1 MEGIRQLPI
10 PGSRLTNVKKS
21 FKLGL
26 RSLLTTCSK
35 EEITKAFGRF
45 TDAEQE
51 ALHRLLIQVISSTHQ
66 TIEEEFESLC
76 LETQAGTVLDTVEEL
91 VEEQNLDSLYS
102 DKTEVADAWR
112 NQSTA
117 KKDEIQYLTGLVKTA
132 EEHKRVTRARVE
144 QLKKEMQDFSGA
156 ADVIEKPGVPSL
168 HWG

>member
-26 RSLLTTCSK
+26 RSLLTTCAK

-51 ALHRLLIQVISSTHQ
+51 ALHRLLIQ
-66 TIEEEFESLC
+66 EEFESLC

-144 QLKKEMQDFSGA
+144 QLKKEMQDLSGA